1 MIRKSG
7 FAVLSAVTYSVLEA
21 ILFGY
26 SYFIIFTLILFFVM
40 ASDIIIFNKSAGRDL
55 FSIQV
60 ERRMQDPNGRKYLKK
75 EIELF
80 FTNPTRKVIAFH
92 YYDTLS
98 DVFRIDGDY
107 DGNISLAPGERRRVT
122 YQIASVAIGKYQIG
136 PVILFAQDP
145 MKLCITRAIV
155 EKINEVKIGPS
166 SADIHTQRS
175 ERLSNFLFTM
185 GIHHS
190 KKSGQGYDFYGI
202 RQYVD
207 SDDFRYVAWNR
218 YDYLGMDDL
227 YIKQMEE
234 EKQIDTY
241 FIIDYGD
248 GVNQGTPEGKM
259 YDRIVSTVLNAAYTI
274 IKNRDGVGFQIVSS
288 EIDEFIPAQKSE
300 EPIKKLEKIVSE
312 IKPSGEFRMDYAAE
326 LIRKRVKKNAVV
338 FIITPYVFPEEFTI
352 VPGKT
357 FNTGRSTYLF
367 VLDPYDF
374 VKKSDDMVQNK
385 LLQSVRMKERRY
397 MTAVTKFFNG
407 FLGKAVVARDK
418 DLLVRVMAEYR
429 YARMLNL
436 GS

>member
-55 FSIQV
+55 FRIQV

-155 EKINEVKIGPS
+155 EKIDEVKIGPS

-259 YDRIVSTVLNAAYTI
+259 YDRIVSTVLNAAYSI

-407 FLGKAVVARDK
+407 IGIKAVVARDK

>member
-55 FSIQV
+55 FRIQV

-155 EKINEVKIGPS
+155 EKIDEVKIGPS

-374 VKKSDDMVQNK
+374 VKKSDDMVRNK

-407 FLGKAVVARDK
+407 IGIKAVVARDK

>member
-55 FSIQV
+55 FRIQV

-80 FTNPTRKVIAFH
+80 FTNPTRKIIAFH

-407 FLGKAVVARDK
+407 IGIKAVVARDK

>member
-55 FSIQV
+55 FRIQV

-80 FTNPTRKVIAFH
+80 FTNPTRKIIAFH

-145 MKLCITRAIV
+145 MKLCITCAIV

-259 YDRIVSTVLNAAYTI
+259 YDRIVSTVLNAAYSI

-407 FLGKAVVARDK
+407 IGIKAVVARDK